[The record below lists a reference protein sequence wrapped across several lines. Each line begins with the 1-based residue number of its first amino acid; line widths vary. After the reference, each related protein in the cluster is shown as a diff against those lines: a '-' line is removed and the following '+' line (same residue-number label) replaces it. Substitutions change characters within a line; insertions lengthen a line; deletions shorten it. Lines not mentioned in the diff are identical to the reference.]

1 MRLAR
6 ASILFDRQP
15 RFPDGKVENY
25 ERWLRKWREDLTYVS
40 ECKGGGSSFEEYD
53 VEGRIEAIRA
63 IPPDLLV
70 DTQWSNPALFGHG
83 RRPKS

>member
-6 ASILFDRQP
+6 ASVLFDRRP
-15 RFPDGKVENY
+15 RVPDGKAESY
-25 ERWLRKWREDLTYVS
+25 ESWLRKWRDAVTYLS

-53 VEGRIEAIRA
+53 VEGRVEAIRA

-70 DTQWSNPALFGHG
+70 DTEWSNPALFGRG
-83 RRPKS
+83 RKRKS